1 MNQDSAAFL
10 NAIRG
15 PVILITVG
23 VLFALD
29 NFTPFGFSRT
39 WPVLLVVTGILSLGK
54 NVARPT
60 RSAMP
65 GASQNNAQ
73 WGPPRPPTPPPA
85 PSAASPVSWAA
96 SGTDTTPPGTY
107 RGSTYEATPGSS
119 APHGDAENREKRE
132 RPAATT
138 ADEKADTG
146 ATQ

>member
-54 NVARPT
+54 NVVRPK
-60 RSAMP
+60 RPAMP
-65 GASQNNAQ
+65 LPNNAQ

-85 PSAASPVSWAA
+85 PPAMDS
-96 SGTDTTPPGTY
+96 TPPGTY
-107 RGSTYEATPGSS
+107 RGSNYEATPGSS
-119 APHGDAENREKRE
+119 TLHGQEVRDPENREKRE
-132 RPAATT
+132 RPAAAT